1 MMNKQETSGD
11 SSALSCQVKY
21 FLSVTGDAKKH
32 HECFINHLQQKINLK
47 KVSVV
52 KDSDVILHFC
62 PEIDDYH
69 KRTDKP
75 VVLISLY
82 KTKDQESVK
91 KTDKLENRGLLL
103 PVDYVFLEGKEPL
116 DCQLNNYGIKMV
128 FDLLNK
134 TPEGRNT
141 EETS

>member
-1 MMNKQETSGD
+1 M
-11 SSALSCQVKY
+11 KY

-69 KRTDKP
+69 KRTGKDHFISSNYFWFA
-75 VVLISLY
+75 VLFYDI
-82 KTKDQESVK
+82 
-91 KTDKLENRGLLL
+91 
-103 PVDYVFLEGKEPL
+103 FLNIAG
-116 DCQLNNYGIKMV
+116 
-128 FDLLNK
+128 F
-134 TPEGRNT
+134 
-141 EETS
+141 